1 MSPLATDWIALI
13 LGWLALP
20 EIGLGA
26 VFVVSLLAATVLP
39 LGSEPFVAGY
49 AALNPAALWVTV
61 AVATLGNTLG
71 GMTTYWVGR
80 GVHGATEHLR
90 QSGGSA
96 ETPLRDAGTGAQAGE
111 GVWQRRAHRWAV
123 RFGPAVLLL
132 SWLPVVGDPLCAVAG
147 WLRLPFWRCVLFMA
161 AGKGLRY
168 LALCSVAALLATR

>member
-1 MSPLATDWIALI
+1 MPPIATDWIALI

-26 VFVVSLLAATVLP
+26 VFVVSLLAATILP

-49 AALNPAALWVTV
+49 VALNPDALWATV

-71 GMTTYWVGR
+71 GMTTYWLGR
-80 GVHGATEHLR
+80 IAHDAAARLR
-90 QSGGSA
+90 NA
-96 ETPLRDAGTGAQAGE
+96 DAGAPTGQE

-147 WLRLPFWRCVLFMA
+147 WLRLPLWRCVLFMA
-161 AGKGLRY
+161 TGKGLRY
-168 LALCSVAALLATR
+168 LALCAAAALLATR

>member
-13 LGWLALP
+13 LSWLALP

-26 VFVVSLLAATVLP
+26 VFVVSLLAATILP
-39 LGSEPFVAGY
+39 VGSEPFVAGY
-49 AALNPAALWVTV
+49 VALNPTALWTTV

-71 GMTTYWVGR
+71 GMTTYWLGR

-90 QSGGSA
+90 QAGDRAGSA
-96 ETPLRDAGTGAQAGE
+96 AHPSGACASDGR
-111 GVWQRRAHRWAV
+111 VWQRRAHRWAE

-147 WLRLPFWRCVLFMA
+147 WLRLSFWRCVLFMA

-168 LALCSVAALLATR
+168 LALCSAAAMLATR

>member
-1 MSPLATDWIALI
+1 MPPADTEWIPLV

-49 AALNPAALWVTV
+49 VALHPGALWATV

-71 GMTTYWVGR
+71 GITTYWVGR
-80 GVHGATEHLR
+80 GAHDAIARLR
-90 QSGGSA
+90 HAQSGS
-96 ETPLRDAGTGAQAGE
+96 GE
-111 GVWQRRAHRWAV
+111 GGAWERRAHRWAT

-132 SWLPVVGDPLCAVAG
+132 SWLPAVGDPLCAVAG
-147 WLRLPFWRCVLFMA
+147 WMRLNFWRCVIFMA
-161 AGKGLRY
+161 LGKCLRY
-168 LALCSVAALLATR
+168 VALCAAAALLATR

>member
-1 MSPLATDWIALI
+1 MLPSTTDSIAWV

-49 AALNPAALWVTV
+49 VAMNPAMLWATV

-71 GMTTYWVGR
+71 GISTFWVGR
-80 GVHGATEHLR
+80 GVHGALMRLR
-90 QSGGSA
+90 HA
-96 ETPLRDAGTGAQAGE
+96 EAGPNDT
-111 GVWQRRAHRWAV
+111 GVWQRRAHRWAL

-132 SWLPVVGDPLCAVAG
+132 SWLPAIGDPLCAVAG
-147 WLRLPFWRCVLFMA
+147 WMRLPFWRCVLFMA
-161 AGKGLRY
+161 VGKCLRY
-168 LALCSVAALLATR
+168 VALCGAAALLATH